1 MKPFTLKPLVIVTS
15 IALAACAAMP
25 MSDSATTADAK
36 PSVDL
41 ASMDVSVKPCNDF
54 FQYANGTWI
63 KNNPIP
69 PDRTSWGAFNELRDR
84 NLTALN
90 QVALAAALN
99 PGTDYNSKLVG
110 DLYMSAMDT
119 AKIEAA
125 GATPLQPEFARID
138 AIKNSADLIGAIA
151 ALQMRA
157 GTPGFNFYVGQD
169 ATDSTQTIAVLSQG
183 GLGLP
188 DRDYYFNDDQKSKDL
203 RVGYVNH
210 IKKMFA
216 LLGDA
221 AEVAD
226 KNAQTVMALETRL
239 AKASSTKVEMRDPKA
254 NYNPKTLSQLQADAP
269 EVNWQRFFDG
279 IGLAQPGSFNLAQP
293 KFFKAFANEVN
304 STPVADWKTYLRW
317 NVAHENAPMLSK
329 AFADENFE
337 YFSKTL
343 NGQKEQLPRWKRM
356 VQVVDTALPEAMG
369 KLYVDKNF
377 AGPAKQRTLDLV
389 KNLRSA
395 MGERIQKLE
404 WMDDA
409 TRSMALK
416 KLEAFAIKIGYP
428 DKWRDYSGLKLSRD
442 SLVQNMAA
450 ASEFEFKRQLAK
462 VGKPVDRNEWGM
474 SPPTVN
480 AYYNPE
486 MNEIVFPAGILQ
498 PPFFD
503 ANGSDAANYGAIG
516 MVIGHEFTHG
526 FDDEGRQ
533 YDAQGNLKSWWTE
546 AAEKNFNERAALV
559 EAQYNQYKPLPD
571 LAINGKLTLGENIAD
586 LGGIKM
592 AYLAWQKSQQG
603 KPAGATVNGL
613 TPEQQFFVAYGQVW
627 RSHTRPEQ
635 TRLRLTTDPHSPPE
649 YRIRGSLENMP
660 EFLRAFSCPAPA
672 GAGDGKLKAIW

>member
-1 MKPFTLKPLVIVTS
+1 MKSFCLKPLVIGTT
-15 IALAACAAMP
+15 IALSACAALP
-25 MSDSATTADAK
+25 DNANKLAA
-36 PSVDL
+36 PARHSVDF
-41 ASMDVSVKPCNDF
+41 ASMDTGVKPCENF

-69 PDRTSWGAFNELRDR
+69 PDRSSWGAFNELRDR

-99 PGTDYNSKLVG
+99 PSPDVNSKLVG
-110 DLYMSAMDT
+110 DFYMSAMDT

-125 GATPLQPEFARID
+125 GAAPLQADFARID
-138 AIKNSADLIGAIA
+138 AMKNSADLIESIA
-151 ALQMRA
+151 SKHARGVNA
-157 GTPGFNFYVGQD
+157 GFNFFVAQD
-169 ATDSTQTIAVLSQG
+169 ATDSTQTIAVLGQG

-188 DRDYYFNDDQKSKDL
+188 DRDYYLKDDQKSKEL
-203 RVGYVNH
+203 RASYLSHV
-210 IKKMFA
+210 KKMFV

-221 AEVAD
+221 PDAAE
-226 KNAQTVMALETRL
+226 KNAQAVMALETRL
-239 AKASSTKVEMRDPKA
+239 AQASNTKVEMRDPKA
-254 NYNPKTLSQLQADAP
+254 NYNPRTLTQLAGDAP
-269 EVNWQRFFDG
+269 GADWPRYFNS
-279 IGLAQPGSFNLAQP
+279 IGLAQPGSFNVAQP
-293 KFFKAFANEVN
+293 KFFKALAKEIN
-304 STPVADWKTYLRW
+304 STAMADWKTYLRW
-317 NVAHENAPMLSK
+317 HTIKENAPMMSK

-337 YFSKTL
+337 FFNKTL

-356 VQVVDTALPEAMG
+356 VQVTDNALPEALG
-369 KLYVDKNF
+369 KLYVEKNF

-389 KNLRSA
+389 KNLRIA
-395 MGERIQKLE
+395 MRERIQALE
-404 WMDDA
+404 WMDQP
-409 TRSMALK
+409 TRMMALK
-416 KLEAFAIKIGYP
+416 KLDAFAVKIGYP
-428 DKWRDYSGLKLSRD
+428 DKWRDYSALKLSRD

-450 ASEFEFKRQLAK
+450 ANEFEFKRQLAK

-503 ANGSDAANYGAIG
+503 ADGADAANYGAIG
-516 MVIGHEFTHG
+516 MVIGHELTHG

-533 YDAQGNLKSWWTE
+533 YDAQGNLKTWWTDT
-546 AAEKNFNERAALV
+546 AEKNFNERAALV

-571 LAINGKLTLGENIAD
+571 MAINGKLTLGENIAD

-603 KPAGATVNGL
+603 KPAAATVNGL

-627 RSHTRPEQ
+627 RGHTRPEQ

-660 EFLRAFSCPAPA
+660 EFLRAFNCPAPA
-672 GAGDGKLKAIW
+672 GAADGKLKAIW

>member
-1 MKPFTLKPLVIVTS
+1 MKSFLLKPLI
-15 IALAACAAMP
+15 IAMSFSLSSCATLLAGDTMTLA
-25 MSDSATTADAK
+25 SSKT
-36 PSVDL
+36 SVDL
-41 ASMDVSVKPCNDF
+41 ASMDTSVKPCADF
-54 FQYANGTWI
+54 FQFANGTWI

-99 PGTDYNSKLVG
+99 PSPDVNSKLVG

-125 GATPLQPEFARID
+125 GITPLQAEFARID
-138 AIKNSADLIGAIA
+138 AVKNAAELLDVIA
-151 ALQMRA
+151 GLHMRA
-157 GTPGFNFYVGQD
+157 ANPAFNFYVGQD
-169 ATDSTQTIAVLSQG
+169 ATDSSQTIAVLGQG

-188 DRDYYFNDDQKSKDL
+188 DRDYYFKDDQKSKDL
-203 RVGYVNH
+203 RAGYVNH
-210 IKKMFA
+210 LKKMFT
-216 LLGDA
+216 LLGETPD
-221 AEVAD
+221 VAD
-226 KNAQTVMALETRL
+226 KNGQSVMALETRL
-239 AKASSTKVEMRDPKA
+239 AQASNTKVEMRDPKA
-254 NYNPKTLSQLQADAP
+254 NYNAKTLSQLQSDAP
-269 EVNWQRFFDG
+269 EVNWQRYFG
-279 IGLAQPGSFNLAQP
+279 AIGLAQPGSFNLAQP
-293 KFFKAFANEVN
+293 KFFKTLAKEINAT
-304 STPVADWKTYLRW
+304 SVADWKTYLRW
-317 NVAHENAPMLSK
+317 HTIKENAPMLSK

-337 YFSKTL
+337 FFNKTL

-369 KLYVDKNF
+369 KLYVEKNF
-377 AGPAKQRTLDLV
+377 AGPAKTRTLDLV
-389 KNLRSA
+389 KNLRAA
-395 MGERIQKLE
+395 MSERIEKLE
-404 WMDDA
+404 WMDEP
-409 TRSMALK
+409 TRAMAQK
-416 KLEAFAIKIGYP
+416 KLQAFAVKIGYP
-428 DKWRDYSGLKLSRD
+428 DKWRDYSALKLSRE
-442 SLVQNMAA
+442 SLVQNMAVA
-450 ASEFEFKRQLAK
+450 NEFEFKRQLAK

-533 YDAQGNLKSWWTE
+533 YDAQGNLKSWWTD
-546 AAEKNFNERAALV
+546 ASEKNFNERAALV

-571 LAINGKLTLGENIAD
+571 LNINGKLTLGENIAD

-603 KPAGATVNGL
+603 KPAAAPVQGL

-635 TRLRLTTDPHSPPE
+635 ARLRLTTDPHSPPE

-660 EFLRAFSCPAPA
+660 EFLRAFNCPAPA
-672 GAGDGKLKAIW
+672 GASDGKLKAIW

>member
-1 MKPFTLKPLVIVTS
+1 
-15 IALAACAAMP
+15 
-25 MSDSATTADAK
+25 
-36 PSVDL
+36 
-41 ASMDVSVKPCNDF
+41 VKPCDNF
-54 FQYANGTWI
+54 FQYSNGNWI

-69 PDRTSWGAFNELRDR
+69 ADRSTWGAFNELYDR

-90 QVALAAALN
+90 QIALAAALN
-99 PGTDYNSKLVG
+99 PAPDQNSKLVG
-110 DLYMSAMDT
+110 DFYMSALDT
-119 AKIEAA
+119 AKIDAA
-125 GATPLQPEFARID
+125 GATPLQAEFAHVD
-138 AIKNSADLIGAIA
+138 AIKNSADLIELIA
-151 ALQMRA
+151 KQHVHGVNPA
-157 GTPGFNFYVGQD
+157 FNFAVGQD
-169 ATDSTQTIAVLSQG
+169 ATDSTQTIAVLNQG

-188 DRDYYFNDDQKSKDL
+188 DRDYYTKDDQKSKDL
-203 RVGYVNH
+203 RASYVSH
-210 IKKMFA
+210 MKKMFV

-221 AEVAD
+221 PDAAE

-239 AKASSTKVEMRDPKA
+239 AQASNTKVEMRDPKA
-254 NYNPKTLSQLQADAP
+254 NYNQRTLAQLATDAP
-269 EVNWQRFFDG
+269 GADWIRYFNT
-279 IGLAQPGSFNLAQP
+279 IGLAKPGSFNLGQP
-293 KFFKAFANEVN
+293 KFFKILASEIN
-304 STPVADWKTYLRW
+304 STSLADWKTYLRW
-317 NVAHENAPMLSK
+317 HVVNDAAPTLSK
-329 AFADENFE
+329 AFADERFD
-337 YFSKTL
+337 FFGKTL

-356 VQVVDTALPEAMG
+356 VQLTDNSLPEAMG
-369 KLYVDKNF
+369 KLYVEKHF

-389 KNLRSA
+389 KNLRAA
-395 MGERIQKLE
+395 MNERIQSLE
-404 WMDDA
+404 WMDTP
-409 TRSMALK
+409 TRAMAQK

-428 DKWRDYSGLKLSRD
+428 DKWRDYSALKLSRE
-442 SLVQNMAA
+442 SLVNNVAA
-450 ASEFEFKRQLAK
+450 ANEFEFKRQLAK

-533 YDAQGNLKSWWTE
+533 YDAQGNLKSWWTD

-571 LAINGKLTLGENIAD
+571 VAINGKLTLGENIAD

-592 AYLAWQKSQQG
+592 AYLAWKKSQQG
-603 KPAGATVNGL
+603 KPAGANVHGL

-627 RSHTRPEQ
+627 RSHARPEAA
-635 TRLRLTTDPHSPPE
+635 RLRLATDPHSPPE

-660 EFLRAFSCPAPA
+660 EFLRAYNCPAPA
-672 GAGDGKLKAIW
+672 GASDRKLKAIW

>member
-1 MKPFTLKPLVIVTS
+1 MKRFTLKPLVIMTS
-15 IALAACAAMP
+15 ITLSACAALP
-25 MSDSATTADAK
+25 ETSANLAAPAK
-36 PSVDL
+36 ASIDI
-41 ASMDVSVKPCNDF
+41 ASMDTSVKACDDF
-54 FQYANGTWI
+54 FQYANGSWI

-69 PDRTSWGAFNELRDR
+69 ADRVRWSAFDELNDR

-90 QVALAAALN
+90 QVALDAALN
-99 PGTDYNSKLVG
+99 QSADNNSKLVG
-110 DLYMSAMDT
+110 DFYMSAMDT
-119 AKIEAA
+119 AKIDAA
-125 GATPLQPEFARID
+125 GAEPLQAEFARID
-138 AIKNSADLIGAIA
+138 AIKNPADLA
-151 ALQMRA
+151 ALLA
-157 GTPGFNFYVGQD
+157 NHHAKGINPGFNFGVGQD
-169 ATDSTQTIAVLSQG
+169 ATDSTQTIAVLGQG

-188 DRDYYFNDDQKSKDL
+188 DRDYYFKDDEKSKSQ
-203 RVGYVNH
+203 RVAYVAH
-210 IKKMFA
+210 VKKMFL

-221 AEVAD
+221 PEVAE

-239 AKASSTKVEMRDPKA
+239 AQASNTKVEMRDPKA
-254 NYNPKTLSQLQADAP
+254 NYNPKTLAQLTAEAPGADWP
-269 EVNWQRFFDG
+269 RYFTG
-279 IGLAQPGSFNLAQP
+279 IGLAQPGSVNLAQP
-293 KFFKAFANEVN
+293 KFFKALAQEMN
-304 STPVADWKTYLRW
+304 TAPIADWKTYLRW
-317 NVAHENAPMLSK
+317 QLVHDSAPMLSK
-329 AFADENFE
+329 NFADENFDF
-337 YFSKTL
+337 YAKTL
-343 NGQKEQLPRWKRM
+343 RGQKEQRPRWKRM
-356 VQVVDTALPEAMG
+356 VQLTDQALPEAMG

-377 AGPAKQRTLDLV
+377 AGPAKARALDLV

-404 WMDDA
+404 WMDDP
-409 TRSMALK
+409 TRGMAQK
-416 KLEAFAIKIGYP
+416 KLDAFAVKIGYP
-428 DKWRDYSGLKLSRD
+428 DKWIDYSSLQLSRD
-442 SLVQNMAA
+442 SLIQNVAA
-450 ASEFEFKRQLAK
+450 TNAFEFKRQLAK
-462 VGKPVDRNEWGM
+462 VGKPVDRNAWQM

-503 ANGSDAANYGAIG
+503 ANGADAANYGAIG

-533 YDAQGNLKSWWTE
+533 YDAQGNLKSWWSD

-603 KPAGATVNGL
+603 KPSAPMVNGL

-627 RSHTRPEQ
+627 RSHTRPEEARV
-635 TRLRLTTDPHSPPE
+635 RLNTDPHSPPE

-660 EFLRAFSCPAPA
+660 EFLRSFNCPASA
-672 GAGDGKLKAIW
+672 QAAEGKIKAIW

>member
-1 MKPFTLKPLVIVTS
+1 MKTFTLKPLAMLTA
-15 IALAACAAMP
+15 IALAACAATP
-25 MSDSATTADAK
+25 MNDSAVTAEAK

-41 ASMDVSVKPCNDF
+41 ASMDNSVKPCADF
-54 FQYANGTWI
+54 FQYSNGTWI

-69 PDRTSWGAFNELRDR
+69 ADRTSWGAFNELRDR

-90 QVALAAALN
+90 QVAMAAAFN
-99 PGTDYNSKLVG
+99 PTPDQNSKLVG
-110 DLYMSAMDT
+110 DFYMSAMDT

-125 GATPLQPEFARID
+125 GVTPLQAEFARIE
-138 AIKNSADLIGAIA
+138 ALKNSSDLIDVIA
-151 ALQMRA
+151 GQHVRGVNA
-157 GTPGFNFYVGQD
+157 GFNFYVGQD
-169 ATDSTQTIAVLSQG
+169 ATDSTQTIAVLGQG

-188 DRDYYFNDDQKSKDL
+188 DRDYYFNEDQKSKDL
-203 RVGYVNH
+203 RVSYVSH
-210 IKKMFA
+210 VKKMFV

-221 AEVAD
+221 PDAAE
-226 KNAQTVMALETRL
+226 KNAQSVMTLETRL
-239 AKASSTKVEMRDPKA
+239 AKASNTKVEMRDPKA
-254 NYNPKTLSQLQADAP
+254 NYNQRTLAQLATDVPSADWA
-269 EVNWQRFFDG
+269 RYFKG

-293 KFFKAFANEVN
+293 KFFKALAGEMN
-304 STPVADWKTYLRW
+304 STSVADWKTYLRW
-317 NVAHENAPMLSK
+317 HTIKENSPKLSK
-329 AFADENFE
+329 AFADENFDF
-337 YFSKTL
+337 YNKTL

-356 VQVVDTALPEAMG
+356 VQVTDTALPEAMG
-369 KLYVDKNF
+369 KLYVEKNF

-389 KNLRSA
+389 KNLRLA
-395 MGERIQKLE
+395 MSERIQKLE

-409 TRSMALK
+409 TRAMAQK
-416 KLEAFAIKIGYP
+416 KLQAFAVKIGYP
-428 DKWRDYSGLKLSRD
+428 DKWRDYSTLKLSRD

-450 ASEFEFKRQLAK
+450 ANEFEFKRQLAK

-533 YDAQGNLKSWWTE
+533 YDAQGNLKSWWTD

-571 LAINGKLTLGENIAD
+571 MNINGKLTLGENIAD

-603 KPAGATVNGL
+603 KPLGATVNGL

-635 TRLRLTTDPHSPPE
+635 ARLRLTTDPHSPPE

-660 EFLRAFSCPAPA
+660 EFLRAFNCPAPV

>member
-1 MKPFTLKPLVIVTS
+1 MKSFCLKPIVIGTS
-15 IALAACAAMP
+15 IALSACAALP
-25 MSDSATTADAK
+25 DSASKAAAPAK
-36 PSVDL
+36 HSVDF
-41 ASMDVSVKPCNDF
+41 ASMDTGVKPCDDF

-99 PGTDYNSKLVG
+99 PAPDINSKLVG
-110 DLYMSAMDT
+110 DFYMSAMDA

-125 GATPLQPEFARID
+125 GAAPLQADFARIG
-138 AIKNSADLIGAIA
+138 AIKNSADLIETIA
-151 ALQMRA
+151 SQHTRGVNA
-157 GTPGFNFYVGQD
+157 GFNFFVAQD
-169 ATDSTQTIAVLSQG
+169 ATDSTQTIAVLGQG

-188 DRDYYFNDDQKSKDL
+188 DRDYYLKDDQKSKDL
-203 RVGYVNH
+203 RASYLSHV
-210 IKKMFA
+210 KKMFV

-221 AEVAD
+221 ADAAER
-226 KNAQTVMALETRL
+226 NAQSVMALETRL
-239 AKASSTKVEMRDPKA
+239 ALASNTKVEMRDPKA
-254 NYNPKTLSQLQADAP
+254 NYNPRTMTQLAGDAP
-269 EVNWQRFFDG
+269 GADWQSYFKS
-279 IGLAQPGSFNLAQP
+279 IGLAQPGSFNVAQP
-293 KFFKAFANEVN
+293 KFFKALAKEIN
-304 STPVADWKTYLRW
+304 STAMADWKTYLRW
-317 NVAHENAPMLSK
+317 HTIKENAPMMSK

-337 YFSKTL
+337 FFNKTL

-356 VQVVDTALPEAMG
+356 VQVTDNALPEALG
-369 KLYVDKNF
+369 KLYVEKNF

-389 KNLRSA
+389 KNLRIA
-395 MGERIQKLE
+395 MRERIQALE
-404 WMDDA
+404 WMDQP
-409 TRSMALK
+409 TRTMALK
-416 KLEAFAIKIGYP
+416 KLDAFAVKIGYP
-428 DKWRDYSGLKLSRD
+428 DKWRDYSALKLSRD

-450 ASEFEFKRQLAK
+450 ANEFEFKRQLAK

-503 ANGSDAANYGAIG
+503 ADGADAANYGAIG
-516 MVIGHEFTHG
+516 MVIGHELTHG

-533 YDAQGNLKSWWTE
+533 YDAQGNLKTWWTDT
-546 AAEKNFNERAALV
+546 AEKNFNERAALV
-559 EAQYNQYKPLPD
+559 EAQYNRYKPLPD
-571 LAINGKLTLGENIAD
+571 MAINGKLTLGENIAD

-603 KPAGATVNGL
+603 KPAAPTVNGL

-627 RSHTRPEQ
+627 RGHTRPEQ

-660 EFLRAFSCPAPA
+660 EFLRAFDCPAPA
-672 GAGDGKLKAIW
+672 GAADGKLKAIW

>member
-1 MKPFTLKPLVIVTS
+1 MKSFLLKPLI
-15 IALAACAAMP
+15 IAMSFTLSSCATMLAGDTMTPGNTKA
-25 MSDSATTADAK
+25 
-36 PSVDL
+36 SVDL
-41 ASMDVSVKPCNDF
+41 ASMDTGVKPCDNF
-54 FQYANGTWI
+54 FQYANGNWI

-69 PDRTSWGAFNELRDR
+69 ADRSTWGAFNELYDR

-90 QVALAAALN
+90 QIALAAALN
-99 PGTDYNSKLVG
+99 PTPDQNSKLVG
-110 DLYMSAMDT
+110 DMYMSALDT

-125 GATPLQPEFARID
+125 GAAPLQPEFARIE
-138 AIKNSADLIGAIA
+138 ALKNASDLIALIA
-151 ALQMRA
+151 TQHVRGINPA
-157 GTPGFNFYVGQD
+157 FNFAVSQD
-169 ATDSTQTIAVLSQG
+169 ATDSTQTIAVLGQG

-188 DRDYYFNDDQKSKDL
+188 DRDYYFKDDQKSKDL
-203 RVGYVNH
+203 RTGYVNH
-210 IKKMFA
+210 VKKMFV

-221 AEVAD
+221 ADIAE
-226 KNAQTVMALETRL
+226 KNAQTVMTLETKL
-239 AKASSTKVEMRDPKA
+239 AQASNTKVEMRDPKA
-254 NYNPKTLSQLQADAP
+254 NYNPKTLSQLQSDAP
-269 EVNWQRFFDG
+269 EVNWQNYFNG
-279 IGLAQPGSFNLAQP
+279 IGLKQPGSFNLAQP
-293 KFFKAFANEVN
+293 KFFKTLAKEIN
-304 STPVADWKTYLRW
+304 STSLADWKTYLRW
-317 NVAHENAPMLSK
+317 HTVNDSAPILSK
-329 AFADENFE
+329 AFADERFD
-337 YFSKTL
+337 FFGKTL

-356 VQVVDTALPEAMG
+356 VQLTDNALPEAMG
-369 KLYVDKNF
+369 KLYVEKNF
-377 AGPAKQRTLDLV
+377 PGPAKQRTLDLV

-395 MGERIQKLE
+395 MNERIQKLE

-409 TRSMALK
+409 TRNLALK
-416 KLEAFAIKIGYP
+416 KLESFAIKIGYP

-442 SLVQNMAA
+442 SLVQNVAA
-450 ASEFEFKRQLAK
+450 ANEFEFKRQLAK
-462 VGKPVDRNEWGM
+462 VGKPVDRNEWQM

-571 LAINGKLTLGENIAD
+571 VAINGKLTLGENIAD

-592 AYLAWQKSQQG
+592 AYLAWQKSQQD
-603 KPAGATVNGL
+603 KPAGATVHGL
-613 TPEQQFFVAYGQVW
+613 SPEQQFFVAYGQVW
-627 RSHTRPEQ
+627 RSHARPEAA
-635 TRLRLTTDPHSPPE
+635 RLRLATDPHSPPE

-660 EFLRAFSCPAPA
+660 EFLRAFNCSAPT

>member
-1 MKPFTLKPLVIVTS
+1 MKLFTLKPLVMLTS
-15 IALAACAAMP
+15 IALAACAATP
-25 MSDSATTADAK
+25 MNDRAVSAEAK

-41 ASMDVSVKPCNDF
+41 ASMDSSVKPCADF

-90 QVALAAALN
+90 QVALAAAFN
-99 PGTDYNSKLVG
+99 TAPDINSKLVG
-110 DLYMSAMDT
+110 DFYMSAMDT

-125 GATPLQPEFARID
+125 GVTPLQPEFARID
-138 AIKNSADLIGAIA
+138 AFKNSSDLVEFIA
-151 ALQMRA
+151 NMHTR
-157 GTPGFNFYVGQD
+157 GVSPGFNFNVGQD
-169 ATDSTQTIAVLSQG
+169 ATDSTQTIAVLTQG

-203 RVGYVNH
+203 RAGYVNH
-210 IKKMFA
+210 LKKMFA

-221 AEVAD
+221 TDAAD

-239 AKASSTKVEMRDPKA
+239 AKASNTKVEMRDPKA
-254 NYNPKTLSQLQADAP
+254 NYNPKTLSQLQSDAP
-269 EVNWQRFFDG
+269 EVNWQRYFNA
-279 IGLAQPGSFNLAQP
+279 IGLAQPGSFNLSQP
-293 KFFKAFANEVN
+293 RFFKTLANEIN
-304 STPVADWKTYLRW
+304 STAIADWKTYLRW
-317 NVAHENAPMLSK
+317 QVAHENAPMLSK

-337 YFSKTL
+337 FFNKTL

-356 VQVVDTALPEAMG
+356 VQVTDTALPEAMG
-369 KLYVDKNF
+369 KLYVEKNF

-389 KNLRSA
+389 KNLRAA
-395 MGERIQKLE
+395 MSERIQKLE

-409 TRSMALK
+409 TRGLALK
-416 KLEAFAIKIGYP
+416 KLEAFAVKIGYP
-428 DKWRDYSGLKLSRD
+428 DKWRDYSNLKLSRD
-442 SLVQNMAA
+442 SLVQNISAA
-450 ASEFEFKRQLAK
+450 NEFEFKRQLAK

-533 YDAQGNLKSWWTE
+533 YDAKGNLKSWWTD

-571 LAINGKLTLGENIAD
+571 MNINGKLTLGENIAD

-603 KPAGATVNGL
+603 KPVGATVNGL

-635 TRLRLTTDPHSPPE
+635 ARLRLTTDPHSPPE
-649 YRIRGSLENMP
+649 FRIRGSLENMP
-660 EFLRAFSCPAPA
+660 EFLRAFNCPAPT
-672 GAGDGKLKAIW
+672 GASDGKLKAIW